1 MARRELEFGPER
13 LAADLDALG
22 VAAGSTVLVHCSMS
36 AVGRVAGG
44 PEALLGALLSILGT
58 EGTLVVPAQTAGNS
72 NTSPRYLAATAGLS
86 PDEAAAFETTIP
98 GFDPATSPVEGM
110 GSLAERVR
118 RQPGAVRSGHP
129 QTSFAALGPR
139 AAALTAVHDLDC
151 HLGERSPLGAL
162 YAADAKI
169 LLLGVGYAVC
179 TAFHLA
185 EYRLPKPPE
194 LRPHRCYVRQD
205 TGRIQLDFLAPHLDD
220 SDFSRLGLEVE
231 RTGFVRTGL
240 IGAAPSRLLPMPPAV
255 DLAVEWMI
263 GHRQR

>member
-1 MARRELEFGPER
+1 MARGELEFGQEQ

-36 AVGRVAGG
+36 ALGRIAGG
-44 PEALLGALLSILGT
+44 ADALLDALLSSLGA

-72 NTSPRYLAATAGLS
+72 NTSPRFLAATTGLS
-86 PDEAAAFETTIP
+86 PDEAATFEATLP
-98 GFDPATSPVEGM
+98 GFNPATSPAQGM
-110 GSLAERVR
+110 GALAERVR

-139 AAALTAVHDLDC
+139 AAALMAVHDLDC

-185 EYRLPKPPE
+185 EYRLPQPPE
-194 LRPHRCYVRQD
+194 LRPHRCYLRRD
-205 TGRIQLDFLAPHLDD
+205 AERIRLDFLAPHLDD

-240 IGAAPSRLLPMPPAV
+240 VGAAPSRLLPMRPAV
-255 DLAVEWMI
+255 DLAVEWMT
-263 GHRQR
+263 GHRQS